1 MGCKVIGPFLLAMSQ
16 ASLPGLLFLVTCH
29 HVIPNEADS
38 ISLYPKS
45 KHCTTEPEK
54 VGDMEWQYY
63 DAFSCVGHLH
73 SRHLHFR
80 GATLVIHKWS
90 AVACSGSCSLRCLG
104 LSLCQAESQPS
115 TSLVLEP
122 RLGFWSSKLLDVRLL
137 ESVLRNFHR
146 HGPFFRQAI
155 HRVKY
160 SCGRGRNWHG
170 MILKNILKYFKHGVK
185 FSDFLKLSHQE
196 AFNLIR
202 VRTWADKTKHFAF
215 AAAFSSSKTWE
226 PDSLVEIR
234 HPWVVGSANGGE
246 VESNAGSEDS
256 I

>member
-90 AVACSGSCSLRCLG
+90 AVAVVPCAAWVLAFARQS
-104 LSLCQAESQPS
+104 LSLPR
-115 TSLVLEP
+115 VL
-122 RLGFWSSKLLDVRLL
+122 FWSHAWVFGALSCLMSGCSSLCFGISIDMGHSLDRLDI
-137 ESVLRNFHR
+137 
-146 HGPFFRQAI
+146 G
-155 HRVKY
+155 
-160 SCGRGRNWHG
+160 
-170 MILKNILKYFKHGVK
+170 
-185 FSDFLKLSHQE
+185 
-196 AFNLIR
+196 
-202 VRTWADKTKHFAF
+202 
-215 AAAFSSSKTWE
+215 
-226 PDSLVEIR
+226 
-234 HPWVVGSANGGE
+234 
-246 VESNAGSEDS
+246 
-256 I
+256 